1 MKSKFALLAASLT
14 LAFLVLVNIAYAP
27 WSTLGTGYAIDSNY
41 HGVDVPPATPVTITA
56 GTLDHSVTQVTFRW
70 HFPNGTAAWT
80 DTVVPVTSNGTQGAW
95 NNGTVVDILYAQD
108 TKTPTVLGDWGV
120 QAFFQDATGRT
131 KSDVDNVVKIRAT
144 SFNVIPEVA
153 LIGTVGAAIA
163 MLLGF
168 GLFARS
174 RKK

>member
-1 MKSKFALLAASLT
+1 MKSKFTLLAASLA

-27 WSTLGTGYAIDSNY
+27 WSTLGTGYAITSNY
-41 HGVDVPPATPVTITA
+41 HGIDVPPATPITITA

-80 DTVVPVTSNGTQGAW
+80 DTVELVSANGSTGFW
-95 NNGTVVDILYAQD
+95 NNGTEVEILYAQD
-108 TKTPTVLGDWGV
+108 TKAPTVMGDWGV

-131 KSDVDNVVKIRAT
+131 KSGVENVLKIRAT
-144 SFNVIPEVA
+144 SFNVIPEIA
-153 LIGTVGAAIA
+153 LIDTVGAAIA

-168 GLFARS
+168 GLFAKS